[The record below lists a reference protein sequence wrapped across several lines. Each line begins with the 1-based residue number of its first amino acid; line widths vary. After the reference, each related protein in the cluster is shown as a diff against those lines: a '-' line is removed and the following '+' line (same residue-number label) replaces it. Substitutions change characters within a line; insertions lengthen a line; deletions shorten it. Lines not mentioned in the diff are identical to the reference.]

1 MHSRQ
6 SDGSRRRGRT
16 EKPRSLVQRIMVSFA
31 LLVTFVAGFYAV
43 ALHQSMEFTESHLL
57 ASFLEDALVRARTDL
72 DQNVVPT
79 LPADTH
85 LYGAPPLQEPP
96 HFLRHGPLGYSEVTG
111 EADLFVFRSSWKN
124 EPLVITRD
132 QQGFEEIER
141 SFQRVVIIS
150 VIAVFAL
157 GLLAGWWLSKNIMKP
172 VKELSSAVRQASAS
186 PAYRPLSVTPAD
198 DEVGELARICD
209 QALKRLHEALER
221 EKAFTG
227 DVSHELRTPLT
238 VIETGI
244 ELMEM
249 TPLTPEQEKQLERI
263 RRASITMRELVT
275 LFLAFARLSDKS
287 GQSEP
292 DTLEG
297 VLRSTFETWEPFA
310 AEKGL
315 ELRLEKAG
323 SCPGT
328 YSPLLLGTV
337 AGNLVKNAVSYTGEG
352 TVSIIETAEGFEVKD
367 TGPGLSPEEMPRI
380 FDAGMRGSAA
390 TGEGAGLGLSIVMRI
405 CRRLGWQIRALPSD
419 KGAHF
424 EVRLTRP
431 SATRADRRF

>member
-1 MHSRQ
+1 MNIRQ
-6 SDGSRRRGRT
+6 TDRLRRPGRA

-57 ASFLEDALVRARTDL
+57 ASFLEDALAGARYDL
-72 DQNVVPT
+72 DKNITPT

-85 LYGAPPLQEPP
+85 LYGAEPLPPPP
-96 HFLRHGPLGYSEVTG
+96 SYLKHGPLGYSEVTD
-111 EADLFVFRSSWKN
+111 EAELFVFRSTWRG
-124 EPLVITRD
+124 EPLILTRD
-132 QQGFEEIER
+132 QQGFEEVER
-141 SFQRVVIIS
+141 SFQRIVIIS

-172 VKELSSAVRQASAS
+172 VKELSAAVRQASAS
-186 PAYRPLSVTPAD
+186 PVYRPLSVTPAD

-238 VIETGI
+238 VIETGV
-244 ELMEM
+244 ELLEM
-249 TPLTPEQEKQLERI
+249 TTLTPEQSKQLERV
-263 RRASITMRELVT
+263 RRASVTMRELVT

-287 GQSEP
+287 RQSEP
-292 DTLEG
+292 DTLDG
-297 VLRSTFETWEPFA
+297 VLRGTYETWEPFA

-315 ELRLEKAG
+315 ELRLEKNG

-337 AGNLVKNAVSYTGEG
+337 VGNLVKNAVSYTAEG
-352 TVSIIETAEGFEVKD
+352 SVAIIETAEGFEVKD
-367 TGPGLSPEEMPRI
+367 TGPGLSPDEIPHI
-380 FDAGMRGSAA
+380 FDAGMRGSSA
-390 TGEGAGLGLSIVMRI
+390 TGDGAGLGLSIAMRI
-405 CRRLGWQIRALPSD
+405 CRRLGWQIQALPSE

-424 EVRLTRP
+424 QVCLAKP
-431 SATRADRRF
+431 PAPRADRRL